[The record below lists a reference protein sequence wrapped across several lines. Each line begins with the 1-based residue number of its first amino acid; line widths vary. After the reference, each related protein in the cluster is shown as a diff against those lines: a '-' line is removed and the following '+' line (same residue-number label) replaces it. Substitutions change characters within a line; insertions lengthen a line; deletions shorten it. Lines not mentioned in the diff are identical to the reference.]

1 MRRLIIAAAFLF
13 PQIAYAQAPVPELT
27 LKVTALE
34 LEIIGKGLGTQPYN
48 DVVPL
53 MNKLRQQVMEQQ
65 KPALAPKPDE
75 PKKD

>member
-13 PQIAYAQAPVPELT
+13 PISALAQNPVPELI

-65 KPALAPKPDE
+65 KPALAPKPE
-75 PKKD
+75 ELKKE